1 VRRLALIAVALVAG
15 VAWWMTTS
23 AGASDSH
30 TYRIEMYNAFGIVNG
45 SDVRIGGVNAG
56 SVTGLDINA
65 KKRAVATVSLSGPL
79 SVLGKDTRCASQ
91 PQSLIAE
98 YFISCNPKGKALPD
112 GSEIPANHVRM
123 TVQADLVANS
133 LRTSYRDRL
142 GILFDEF
149 GTALA
154 GNAHS
159 LNTAIRLGS
168 PALFNLKKVLDILAG
183 QAATIRNLNAD
194 SDRIIS
200 QLTNNRANL
209 IKFIQTAGRTASVSA
224 SVRQAVSENFDRLDN
239 FLAQLGPTMVALRS
253 NANQSTPLLRDLHAA
268 APGLNVLATDL
279 PAFNQASSA
288 SLRAL
293 GHAAVPGTKALRN
306 QAHGVIPT
314 LKHATV
320 NAYPVADTLAKF
332 LLDLDSPSRA
342 IDVDARAADHC
353 APRTKHPKSKP
364 CYSTGRSAPTGYT
377 GFENFY
383 DWIYHLAGSTNE
395 FDQVGHAT
403 RIRLDNAPGTGP
415 CGNFDTGRDATTG
428 KPGVPSKSGGLTT
441 NITKVAPCMAWLGP
455 NQPGINENLHLP
467 PYNPAACPKGTMPAA
482 ALKYCNPAGTSRQ
495 KTSSTAAPSA
505 SANASPASGS
515 RTGPGAGGA
524 TTQVTPP
531 GGRGPVPGL
540 PPGVAPQGQ
549 DALHRLEQIL
559 GLPQGGGL
567 GNALGHGGV
576 GGTGV
581 GGANNGLGGVL
592 GGQPK
597 SGKKHR
603 QSAGAAAQGAAGAT
617 QNLLSYLLGNG

>member
-1 VRRLALIAVALVAG
+1 
-15 VAWWMTTS
+15 MF
-23 AGASDSH
+23 
-30 TYRIEMYNAFGIVNG
+30 NAFGIVNG
-45 SDVRIGGVNAG
+45 SDVRIGGVNSG
-56 SVTGLDINA
+56 SVTGLDINGQ
-65 KKRAVATVSLSGPL
+65 KRAVATVSLSGPL

-98 YFISCNPKGKALPD
+98 YFISCNPKGPPLPD
-112 GSEIPANHVRM
+112 GGEIPANHVRM
-123 TVQADLVANS
+123 TVQTDLVQNS
-133 LRTSYRDRL
+133 LRTSFRDRL

-168 PALFNLKKVLDILAG
+168 PALFNLRKVLDILAS
-183 QAATIRNLNAD
+183 QAATIRDLNAD
-194 SDRIIS
+194 SDHIIS

-224 SVRQAVSENFDRLDN
+224 TVRQAVSENFDRLDN
-239 FLAQLGPTMVALRS
+239 FLAELGPTMVALRS
-253 NANQSTPLLRDLHAA
+253 NAIQSTPLLRDLHAA
-268 APGLNVLATDL
+268 APGLNVLAKNL
-279 PAFNQASSA
+279 PAFNRASSA

-320 NAYPVADTLAKF
+320 NAYAVGDTLAKF

-353 APRTKHPKSKP
+353 APGTKHPKSKP
-364 CYSTGRSAPTGYT
+364 CYSTGRSAPTGYS

-383 DWIYHLAGSTNE
+383 DWLYHLAGSTNE

-403 RIRLDNAPGTGP
+403 RIRFDTAPGAGD
-415 CGNFDTGRDATTG
+415 CGNFNTGHDKDTGA
-428 KPGVPSKSGGLTT
+428 PGVPSKSGGMTT
-441 NITKVAPCMAWLGP
+441 DITKVAPCMAWLGP
-455 NQPGINENLHLP
+455 NQPGLNENLHLS
-467 PYNPAACPKGTMPAA
+467 PYNKAVCPDGTTPAA
-482 ALKYCNPAGTSRQ
+482 ALKYCNPGSSKQKGSGTA
-495 KTSSTAAPSA
+495 TVPATARA
-505 SANASPASGS
+505 SGTSGS
-515 RTGPGAGGA
+515 RTGATGSGGA
-524 TTQVTPP
+524 TGQVTP

-559 GLPQGGGL
+559 GLPPGGGL

-581 GGANNGLGGVL
+581 GGDNNGLGGVL

-597 SGKKHR
+597 SSRKHR
-603 QSAGAAAQGAAGAT
+603 QAAGTSAQGAAGAT
-617 QNLLSYLLGNG
+617 QNLLNYLLGNG

>member
-1 VRRLALIAVALVAG
+1 MRRLALIGMAFVAG
-15 VAWWMTTS
+15 VVLWVTAA

-30 TYRIEMYNAFGIVNG
+30 TYKIEMYNAFGIVNG

-56 SVTGLDINA
+56 SVSGLDVNA
-65 KKRAVATVSLSGPL
+65 KKQAVATVSLSGPL

-98 YFISCNPKGKALPD
+98 YFISCNPKGPALPD
-112 GSEIPANHVRM
+112 GGVIPANHVRM
-123 TVQADLVANS
+123 TVQPDLVANS
-133 LRTSYRDRL
+133 LRTSFRDRL

-168 PALFNLKKVLDILAG
+168 PALFNLRKVLDILSS

-194 SDRIIS
+194 SDRIIT
-200 QLTNNRANL
+200 QLTDNRQNL
-209 IKFIQTAGRTASVSA
+209 IRFIQTAGRTSAVSA
-224 SVRQAVSENFDRLDN
+224 SAQQALSENFDRLDN

-253 NANQSTPLLRDLHAA
+253 SAIQSTPLLRDLHGA
-268 APGLNVLATDL
+268 APGLNVLAKDL
-279 PAFNQASSA
+279 PAFNRASSSSLQALGQAS
-288 SLRAL
+288 
-293 GHAAVPGTKALRN
+293 VPGTKALRD

-320 NAYPVADTLAKF
+320 NAYPVGDTLAKF

-342 IDVDARAADHC
+342 IDVDARAAEHC
-353 APRTKHPKSKP
+353 APGTKHPKSKP
-364 CYSTGRSAPTGYT
+364 CYSTGRKAPTGYS

-403 RIRLDNAPGTGP
+403 RIVLYSAPGTGA
-415 CGNFDTGRDATTG
+415 CGNFDTGRNADTG
-428 KPGVPSKSGGLTT
+428 APGVPSKSGGLTT
-441 NITKVAPCMAWLGP
+441 NITQVAPCMAWLGP
-455 NQPGINENLHLP
+455 NQPGVNENLHLP
-467 PYNPAACPKGTMPAA
+467 PYNPAVCPNGTTPAA
-482 ALKYCNPAGTSRQ
+482 ALKYCNPAGKTSR
-495 KTSSTAAPSA
+495 KATSAPASSATAS
-505 SANASPASGS
+505 ASPASGS
-515 RTGPGAGGA
+515 RSRSGTGGA
-524 TTQVTPP
+524 TAQVTPP
-531 GGRGPVPGL
+531 QGRGPVPNL
-540 PPGVAPQGQ
+540 PPGVLPHSQ

-567 GNALGHGGV
+567 GGALGHGGV

-581 GGANNGLGGVL
+581 GGDKGLGGVL

-597 SGKKHR
+597 SGHKHGGG
-603 QSAGAAAQGAAGAT
+603 SAGATDPGAAGAT
-617 QNLLSYLLGNG
+617 QNLLDYLLGNG